1 MVGVSNSKGCRMCVN
16 RRIKCDETRPQ
27 CLRCIKR
34 GCECPGYNRH
44 FKFRDQT
51 QALQQRYRREPLG
64 CPSRTPPRVQRQ
76 EQTQPAEL
84 SELIIDEVFA
94 PGLTFA
100 ALDIQTKERFND
112 FLDYYFPAY
121 SIWSSLLE
129 VNWMDFVRQQGL
141 TCPQALIWAIR
152 ALNTFHMGVVRGD
165 KGVIACGRHMYGRG
179 IKHLAY
185 ILQTPAAL
193 TDETLAAAILL
204 GGYEM
209 LDESCKNS
217 WVLHCGGIRYLICAR
232 GPAAHKH
239 GIGRTLLLS
248 FRNFLVTEAFRQGG
262 PCFLEKPEWSLTA
275 NESSGMENERNGYD
289 LVDHATE
296 FIFNEIVRCPG
307 YYAATS
313 TIIESQA
320 NIKPADIGQL
330 IRKMTGAKSRLT
342 WLHTRIGF
350 ASNGD
355 TTTTSLGSSTAM
367 TLSEYAK
374 IVAEQP
380 CISILSSVL
389 ALLDQLMTVLELHQ
403 NSRSRLEFQSEDD
416 CVQTNHQSRD
426 SSTDL
431 ALRVKMQEGL
441 NKFSAA
447 MAVPSIRGVAIQSV
461 EEV

>member
-1 MVGVSNSKGCRMCVN
+1 MTGASNSKGCRMCVN

-34 GCECPGYNRH
+34 GCECPGYDRH

-51 QALQQRYRREPLG
+51 QALQQRYRREPPG
-64 CPSRTPPRVQRQ
+64 PSRTPPRVQKQKQARP
-76 EQTQPAEL
+76 TEL

-121 SIWSSLLE
+121 SIWSSRLE
-129 VNWMDFVRQQGL
+129 VDWMDFVRQQGL

-152 ALNTFHMGVVRGD
+152 ALNTFHMGVVRGN

-204 GGYEM
+204 GAYEM

-217 WVLHCGGIRYLICAR
+217 WVLHCGGVRHLMCAR

-239 GIGRTLLLS
+239 GIGRTLLFC
-248 FRNFLVTEAFRQGG
+248 FRNFLAKEAFRQGES
-262 PCFLEKPEWSLTA
+262 CFLENPEWSLTV
-275 NESSGMENERNGYD
+275 NESSSTENEGNEYD
-289 LVDHATE
+289 LVDHAVL

-307 YYAATS
+307 YYAATRA
-313 TIIESQA
+313 IIQSQE
-320 NIKPADIGQL
+320 NTKPAAIGQL
-330 IRKMTGAKSRLT
+330 IGRMTGTKARLT
-342 WLHTRIGF
+342 RLRARIVL
-350 ASNGD
+350 ASKED
-355 TTTTSLGSSTAM
+355 TITTSLGSSTEM
-367 TLSEYAK
+367 TPSKYAK
-374 IVAEQP
+374 IISKQP
-380 CISILSSVL
+380 CITYDC
-389 ALLDQLMTVLELHQ
+389 ARAT
-403 NSRSRLEFQSEDD
+403 SE
-416 CVQTNHQSRD
+416 HPI
-426 SSTDL
+426 
-431 ALRVKMQEGL
+431 AY
-441 NKFSAA
+441 
-447 MAVPSIRGVAIQSV
+447 
-461 EEV
+461 

>member
-34 GCECPGYNRH
+34 GCECPGYNRY

-51 QALQQRYRREPLG
+51 QALQQRYRREPLVR
-64 CPSRTPPRVQRQ
+64 PSRTPPRVQKQKQTRQ
-76 EQTQPAEL
+76 TEL

-100 ALDIQTKERFND
+100 ALDIQTKELFND
-112 FLDYYFPAY
+112 FLEYYFPAY
-121 SIWSSLLE
+121 SIWSSQLE
-129 VNWMDFVRQQGL
+129 VNWMDFIRQQGL

-152 ALNTFHMGVVRGD
+152 ALNTFHMGAVKGD
-165 KGVIACGRHMYGRG
+165 EGAIACGRHMYGRG

-217 WVLHCGGIRYLICAR
+217 WVLHCGGIRHLMCAR

-239 GIGRTLLLS
+239 GIGRTLMLS
-248 FRNFLVTEAFRQGG
+248 FRNFLVTEAFRQGES
-262 PCFLEKPEWSLTA
+262 CFLEKPEWSSTVIKKSGT
-275 NESSGMENERNGYD
+275 ESERNEYD
-289 LVDHATE
+289 FVSQATE
-296 FIFNEIVRCPG
+296 FIFNETVRCPG
-307 YYAATS
+307 YYAATRA
-313 TIIESQA
+313 IIESQG
-320 NIKPADIGQL
+320 NTKPAGIGQL
-330 IRKMTGAKSRLT
+330 VGKMIGTKNRLT
-342 WLHTRIGF
+342 RLHARITF
-350 ASNGD
+350 ASKED
-355 TTTTSLGSSTAM
+355 ATTSPELSTGMAV
-367 TLSEYAK
+367 SEFAK
-374 IVAEQP
+374 YVAEQP
-380 CISILSSVL
+380 CISLLSSVL

-403 NSRSRLEFQSEDD
+403 NSRSRIDFKSENDGIRTD
-416 CVQTNHQSRD
+416 HQPHN
-426 SSTDL
+426 SSINVVL
-431 ALRVKMQEGL
+431 GAKMQEGL

-447 MAVPSIRGVAIQSV
+447 MVAPSIRGIPIRNVQ
-461 EEV
+461 EE